1 MCTNV
6 FGLGAFESS
15 DMPESFKRGEARDE
29 SWKIPEMMA
38 ETEEL
43 KYLNI
48 NCQAEKQTDGGWCW
62 KFKLEI

>member
-1 MCTNV
+1 
-6 FGLGAFESS
+6 
-15 DMPESFKRGEARDE
+15 MPESFKRGEARDE